1 MFAAIGVLGTVGGVV
16 GWSAALLLRGAAR
29 PATVSARWCALGVAA
44 SWSGVAL
51 RWAVSGLPGW
61 WLPVPLAVTAL
72 AVPLA
77 LADLGHRRLPDVLT
91 LPAYPILGAA
101 LCVAAV
107 TGPEEGLAVRAMVGG
122 AVFATAHLLVHA
134 VAPNALGAGDVKLS
148 GSLGGVLGATGW
160 PALVVAAF
168 AAAVVTLVLAGSAV
182 LLRARR
188 WREGVPHGPGMLA
201 ATCLIAVFPGSGWR

>member
-1 MFAAIGVLGTVGGVV
+1 MFAAMGAVA
-16 GWSAALLLRGAAR
+16 GWGCALLLRRPPR
-29 PATVSARWCALGVAA
+29 PATVPTPWCAAGVAA
-44 SWSGVAL
+44 LWSGVAW

-91 LPAYPILGAA
+91 LPAYPLLGAA

-107 TGPEEGLAVRAMVGG
+107 TGPGEGLGARAVAGG
-122 AVFATAHLLVHA
+122 AVFAAAHFLVHA
-134 VAPNALGAGDVKLS
+134 VAPHALGAGDVKLS

-168 AAAVVTLVLAGSAV
+168 AAAVVTLVLACSAV
-182 LLRARR
+182 LLRACR
-188 WREGVPHGPGMLA
+188 WRGGVPHGPGMLA
-201 ATCLIAVFPGSGWR
+201 ATCLIAVFPGAGWW